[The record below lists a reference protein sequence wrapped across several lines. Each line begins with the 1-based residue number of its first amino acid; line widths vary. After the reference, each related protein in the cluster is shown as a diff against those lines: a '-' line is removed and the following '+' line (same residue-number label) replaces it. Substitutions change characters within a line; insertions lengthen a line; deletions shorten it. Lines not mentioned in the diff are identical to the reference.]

1 MTHLLAVHKRSQN
14 KIHQGGFTFTELLV
28 VIVMVSILSAIAVPS
43 FFGFLQKAKVN
54 NGLAKLQGALQ
65 EAQRQAVRKSQD
77 CTVTFP
83 SSGTLSNVQIFSS
96 CFVASDGVS
105 GGVPF
110 KQLSNVQIRHND
122 ATAPYSLT
130 FNFRGNTDLANEL
143 VFTIS
148 NTDADGFQRCLVVS
162 PGIGLMRMGNYPG
175 NNINTPTL
183 VNCTPTQ

>member
-1 MTHLLAVHKRSQN
+1 MTHSPVVHKQKNKKISQE
-14 KIHQGGFTFTELLV
+14 GFTFTELLV
-28 VIVMVSILSAIAVPS
+28 VIVMVGILSAIAVPS

-54 NGLAKLQGALQ
+54 NGLAKLQGAFQ
-65 EAQRQAVRKSQD
+65 EAQRQAIRKSQD

-83 SSGTLSNVQIFSS
+83 NSGTLSDVKIFSS

-122 ATAPYSLT
+122 ATAPYSVT
-130 FNFRGNTDLANEL
+130 FNFRGNTNLTNEL
-143 VFTIS
+143 IVTIS
-148 NTDADGFQRCLVVS
+148 NTDADSFQRCLVVS

-175 NNINTPTL
+175 NNITTPTL
-183 VNCTPTQ
+183 ANCTPTQ